1 MINYKAVQILDE
13 LHKNWTPHDGQVD
26 ALKPVIS
33 EGFDTAFISSGRKWG
48 KTETA
53 LYALWRHALLNPGS
67 ACYYITPEMTH
78 GREII
83 WNNGRLKRFGP
94 SKYVEKVLN
103 NESRLVFK
111 NGSFIK
117 IVGSENW
124 GAANGLTPDF
134 VVYDEF
140 KEFHPQFHTEMNPNR
155 LVRKAPLVIIGT
167 PPTSMS
173 RNIEQYMDYKEECE
187 GDVDKTFIRQPS
199 WANPHVDR
207 KWLEKE
213 KERLFKLG
221 DENIWY
227 REYEAKI
234 VPGGRS
240 AIFPMFNRERH
251 LISDSDLRKINRT
264 RGSKL
269 EWYCGADPATVSTFG
284 GLIVGIDS
292 YTKDV
297 YVFSELYEK
306 DRAKTSVRLVYP
318 RLESFMFKWR
328 PYDSIH
334 DDWFKVYDERE
345 AWFANE
351 VMSQYGVYF
360 SPSQKNLNKKEDG
373 INLLRDVFTHDLIH
387 INEECVSL
395 ITEIEAYHRDG
406 DKIKKGKDHLIDTL
420 RYILAHN
427 HYNMVEAL
435 ERKQVKR
442 EDSRN
447 MVRIKD
453 DLSELYESNY
463 DWMSNWED
471 KI

>member
-1 MINYKAVQILDE
+1 MINYKAVQILDD
-13 LHKNWTPHDGQVD
+13 LHRHWSPHDGQVE

-53 LYALWRHALLNPGS
+53 LYALWRHALLNPGA
-67 ACYYITPEMTH
+67 ACYYITPEMSH

-94 SKYVEKVLN
+94 DKYVLKTLN
-103 NESRLVFK
+103 NESRIVFK
-111 NGSFIK
+111 NSSFIK

-187 GDVDKTFIRQPS
+187 TDADKTFIRQPS

-213 KERLFKLG
+213 KTRLFKLG

-240 AIFPMFNRERH
+240 AIFPMFKRESHTKSNSYFEKVCRKEG
-251 LISDSDLRKINRT
+251 RKID
-264 RGSKL
+264 
-269 EWYCGADPATVSTFG
+269 WYCGADPATVSTFG
-284 GLIVGIDS
+284 ALIVGIHAF
-292 YTKDV
+292 TKRI

-306 DRAKTSVRLVYP
+306 DRASTSVRLIFP
-318 RLESFMFKWR
+318 RLESLMYRWR
-328 PYDSIH
+328 PHNSIH

-345 AWFANE
+345 AWFSNE
-351 VMSQYGVYF
+351 VMSQYGVFF
-360 SPSQKNLNKKEDG
+360 SPSQKNLNKREDG
-373 INLLRDVFTHDLIH
+373 INLLRDIFTHDMID

-406 DKIKKGKDHLIDTL
+406 DKIRKGKDHLIDTL

-427 HYNMVEAL
+427 HYNMVQAL
-435 ERKQVKR
+435 ERKKTVSESDR
-442 EDSRN
+442 CMRRIEDD
-447 MVRIKD
+447 K
-453 DLSELYESNY
+453 EFLYDEDHEWSA
-463 DWMSNWED
+463 NWED